1 MRHSC
6 LTADWILAGFGKQR
20 ARAQELYR
28 DFVQQGRNQ
37 PSPWQQL
44 KNQIYLGSDAFVE
57 DMQCK
62 MDSKQPLVGIPK
74 VQKLAPMKPLEHYRE
89 RYPVRNE
96 AMARAYLDGHYSLQA
111 VGEYFGVSYGTVS
124 RAVRAFERQL

>member
-1 MRHSC
+1 MGQVSHLTHS
-6 LTADWILAGFGKQR
+6 
-20 ARAQELYR
+20 
-28 DFVQQGRNQ
+28 
-37 PSPWQQL
+37 PS
-44 KNQIYLGSDAFVE
+44 G
-57 DMQCK
+57 
-62 MDSKQPLVGIPK
+62 QPLVGIPK